1 MDVHPTK
8 NVSIGIDPYPYI
20 KMYLLFFHESSH
32 VHPFSMD
39 FPWVFISSIFVCW
52 FFTTSNTSRSKMKR
66 FAAST
71 PGSPGMPSGCGVV
84 ASVFHE
90 APRNNRE
97 RNQDENYSNY

>member
-39 FPWVFISSIFVCW
+39 FPWVFISSIFCLL
-52 FFTTSNTSRSKMKR
+52 
-66 FAAST
+66 
-71 PGSPGMPSGCGVV
+71 
-84 ASVFHE
+84 VFHHVQ
-90 APRNNRE
+90 RIQV
-97 RNQDENYSNY
+97 QDETLRCQYSGLAGNAQRIRGVGVS